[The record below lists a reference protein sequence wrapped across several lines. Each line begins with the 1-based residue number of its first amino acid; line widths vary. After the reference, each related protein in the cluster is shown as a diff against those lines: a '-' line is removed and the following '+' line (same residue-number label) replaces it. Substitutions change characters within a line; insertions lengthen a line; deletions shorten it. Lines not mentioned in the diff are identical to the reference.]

1 MAFGLGYRPPLA
13 WSILGGFLAGRG
25 AAASEQFDG
34 RVYRRTLCLDG
45 HCGWIAV
52 APDPQQPVLR
62 VELDAALAPVK
73 ALLSARLRRLFD
85 LDAPALEIARRL
97 GTDPRLASAVAAQPG
112 LRIPGT
118 MDGFDIALRA
128 VIGQQISVKAATTV
142 YSRLV
147 SRFGRPLQTPFAGLN
162 RLAPDAASLAQLS
175 LDELRAQ
182 GLMQARART
191 ILALSEAVASGH
203 LTLQAGEPVEQVMS
217 AMVELPGIGPWT
229 AQYVAMRALG
239 DADVFPHADLGLLRA
254 LGLRRARDL
263 EAASQSWRPWR
274 AYAALYLWHAQ
285 GAGG

>member
-1 MAFGLGYRPPLA
+1 MEFGLRYRPPLA
-13 WSILGGFLAGRG
+13 WSVLGGFLAGRG
-25 AAASEQFDG
+25 AAACEQFDG
-34 RVYRRTLCLDG
+34 RVYRRTVCLEG

-52 APDPQQPVLR
+52 APDPQAAVLR
-62 VELDAALAPVK
+62 VTGDPALAPVQE
-73 ALLSARLRRLFD
+73 LLSARLRRLFD
-85 LDAPALEIARRL
+85 LDAPAQDIARQL
-97 GTDPRLASAVAAQPG
+97 GRDPRLAALVAGQPG

-118 MDGFDIALRA
+118 LDGFDIALRA

-147 SRFGRPLQTPFAGLN
+147 RRFGRPLQTPFEGLD
-162 RLAPDAASLAQLS
+162 RLAPDAACLAPLG

-191 ILALSEAVASGH
+191 ILALSEAVASGR
-203 LTLQAGEPVEQVMS
+203 LNLQAGAPAAQLMS

-239 DADVFPHADLGLLRA
+239 DPDVFPHADLGLLRA
-254 LGLRRARDL
+254 LGLRRPREL
-263 EAASQSWRPWR
+263 EAASQVWRPWR
-274 AYAALYLWHAQ
+274 AYAALYLWQAQ